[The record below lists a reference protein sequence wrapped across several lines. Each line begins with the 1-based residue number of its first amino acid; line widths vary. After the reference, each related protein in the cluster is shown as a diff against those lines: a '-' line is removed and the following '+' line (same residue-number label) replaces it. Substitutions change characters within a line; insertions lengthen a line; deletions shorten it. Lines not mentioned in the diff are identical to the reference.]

1 MVTDYLITIG
11 LVVGLF
17 SIPAMLSAYADERF
31 PRAPMA
37 AFILS
42 AATIALAWAMYG
54 KGQQDK
60 LGRNVTFNNFV
71 RTGFQVDA
79 A

>member
-1 MVTDYLITIG
+1 MTTDYVMTIG

-17 SIPAMLSAYADERF
+17 SIPAMLAAYAESRF

-42 AATIALAWAMYG
+42 AAVIMIGWTSNPSRYSLAELPNVVVRVIAEVV
-54 KGQQDK
+54 
-60 LGRNVTFNNFV
+60 N
-71 RTGFQVDA
+71 
-79 A
+79 

>member
-17 SIPAMLSAYADERF
+17 SRPAMLSAYADERF

-42 AATIALAWAMYG
+42 AATIALAWAMNPAVYS
-54 KGQQDK
+54 
-60 LGRNVTFNNFV
+60 LAELPNVVV
-71 RTGFQVDA
+71 RVIADVVK
-79 A
+79 